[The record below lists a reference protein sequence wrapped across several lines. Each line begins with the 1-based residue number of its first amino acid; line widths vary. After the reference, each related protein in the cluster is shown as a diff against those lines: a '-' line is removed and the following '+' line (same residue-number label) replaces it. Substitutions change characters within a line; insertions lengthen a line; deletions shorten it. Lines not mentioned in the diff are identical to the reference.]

1 MQKLKV
7 EVGEGQEGGQEAWVR
22 LQTPWTMLRK
32 VFSDLAVLRVH
43 SLPLAGA
50 DHLLLNPR
58 QT

>member
-1 MQKLKV
+1 M
-7 EVGEGQEGGQEAWVR
+7 GQVTDSLDSAE
-22 LQTPWTMLRK
+22 K

-58 QT
+58 QA